1 MMSDANDE
9 QDRADM
15 ARLNAGHDAALNS
28 LMGRHGERLFH
39 YLLRQLNNESEAA
52 DLAQDTFVRVYQNRA
67 RFNPT
72 HKFSTWLYT
81 IATNLLKDRF
91 RWRTRHPEVSLDA
104 ESQDGSSLKDT
115 LVENAASP
123 TERIAV
129 EERASEVRK
138 AIAALPD
145 ELRTA
150 LLLSEYEDL
159 SHAEVGAVLNCSAK
173 AVETRLYRARTILR
187 KRLEPILQS
196 VG

>member
-1 MMSDANDE
+1 
-9 QDRADM
+9 M

-28 LMGRHGERLFH
+28 LMDRHGERLFH

-67 RFNPT
+67 RYDAA

-81 IATNLLKDRF
+81 IATNLLKDRY

-104 ESQDGSSLKDT
+104 ESQDGSSFKDT

-123 TERIAV
+123 TEHIVV
-129 EERASEVRK
+129 EERAAEVRK

-159 SHAEVGAVLNCSAK
+159 SHAEVGAVLNCTAK

-187 KRLEPILQS
+187 KRLEPILHSGQ
-196 VG
+196 

>member
-1 MMSDANDE
+1 MTSDANDE
-9 QDRADM
+9 QDRADI
-15 ARLNAGHDAALNS
+15 ARLNAGHDSALNS

-52 DLAQDTFVRVYQNRA
+52 DIAQDTFVRVYQNRA
-67 RFNPT
+67 RFNAA

-81 IATNLLKDRF
+81 IATNLLKDRY

-104 ESQDGSSLKDT
+104 ESQDGLSLKDT
-115 LVENAASP
+115 LVENTASP
-123 TERIAV
+123 SERIAV
-129 EERASEVRK
+129 EERASEVQK

-187 KRLEPILQS
+187 KRLEPVLQS
-196 VG
+196 RE